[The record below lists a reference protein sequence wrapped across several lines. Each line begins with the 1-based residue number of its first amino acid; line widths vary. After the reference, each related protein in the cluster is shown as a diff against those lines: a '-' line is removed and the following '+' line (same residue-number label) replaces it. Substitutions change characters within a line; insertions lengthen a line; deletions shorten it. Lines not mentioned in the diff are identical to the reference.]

1 MTLENKMTMSISDVI
16 VRIGET
22 DQIFLTAP
30 TPMLAIERA
39 QLRLMLVTVSNN
51 QSEQLYFL
59 GEAAVILELANTEV
73 EDQETSELI
82 AVQLAN
88 VYLQFNQ
95 VTPQKRYLTVTGQI
109 LRPHS
114 NAENSDIFLGLAR
127 MDAAQGK
134 TALMKHWLTRW
145 LKTFNPEVDFPELSH
160 FAEFKNYLLDDWFQ
174 QIIQEAKSSLRRIPN
189 PITSVHS

>member
-1 MTLENKMTMSISDVI
+1 MTQVKSTMTVSEIITRV
-16 VRIGET
+16 GET

-30 TPMLAIERA
+30 TPILAIERA
-39 QLRLMLVTVSNN
+39 QLRLMLVAISNN
-51 QSEQLYFL
+51 QSEQLHFL

-73 EDQETSELI
+73 EDQKTSELI

-95 VTPQKRYLTVTGQI
+95 VTPQKRYLIVTGQI

-134 TALMKHWLTRW
+134 VALTKHWLARW
-145 LKTFNPEVDFPELSH
+145 LKVFNPEVDFPDLSH
-160 FAEFKNYLLDDWFQ
+160 FAEFKSYLLDDWFQ
-174 QIIQEAKSSLRRIPN
+174 QIIQDAKSSLRRIPN